1 MLSLSLSASCPRPCS
16 LVCFSARVLVPIRLL
31 FPGLVLVHLNILS
44 LSLFLSLALSIFVL
58 LSVPL
63 CGHVQVSVQC
73 SRSVS
78 LFHYQDVLRPL
89 YATSKISPN
98 WPEIVFQITPT
109 WSNLVNSFVPMM
121 LKPVLCSCVGVP
133 FKYKKYL
140 FMSR

>member
-1 MLSLSLSASCPRPCS
+1 MLSLSLSISCPSLCS
-16 LVCFSARVLVPIRLL
+16 LVCFSVRVLVPIRLL
-31 FPGLVLVHLNILS
+31 FPVCVLVHLSILS
-44 LSLFLSLALSIFVL
+44 LSLFLSLSLSIFVL

-63 CGHVQVSVQC
+63 CGHVQVCVQC

-78 LFHYQDVLRPL
+78 KFHYQDVLWPL

-98 WPEIVFQITPT
+98 WPDIVFQITPT
-109 WSNLVNSFVPMM
+109 WSNLANSFVSMM

-133 FKYKKYL
+133 FKYQKYL